1 MSSRRTYTM
10 NSKIARH
17 TLCALLC
24 KNMEKNR
31 KEQRELAQQMHSM
44 GMDAQQNNLHSIHS
58 AENSDHIFCTS
69 HKHWTSTSKE
79 PFPRYKIAVGHQ
91 PISKQL
97 IAQNVMC
104 LVLLSEQ

>member
-1 MSSRRTYTM
+1 MNSRRTYTM

-17 TLCALLC
+17 TLRALLC
-24 KNMEKNR
+24 KNMEQNR

-58 AENSDHIFCTS
+58 AENSDNIFCTS

-79 PFPRYKIAVGHQ
+79 LH
-91 PISKQL
+91 S
-97 IAQNVMC
+97 
-104 LVLLSEQ
+104 